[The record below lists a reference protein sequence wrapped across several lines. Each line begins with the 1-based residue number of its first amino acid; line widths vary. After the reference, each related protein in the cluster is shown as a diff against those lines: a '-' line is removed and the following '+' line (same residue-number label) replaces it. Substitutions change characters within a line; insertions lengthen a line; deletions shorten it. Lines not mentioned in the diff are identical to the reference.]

1 MEQMDKNQPEN
12 TAQTPIQ
19 QNESEGFIFC
29 NPSVNPYVQARPV
42 KPEWKLKTHDLV
54 FAWLSLVLGFLFMRY
69 IVVYA
74 DGFVT
79 TGVFLLLYLFSAVYI
94 RRTGCKPKLPHH
106 ILGAVIC
113 GFSTVFSLTS
123 NPLLHGLNFI
133 FLMLA
138 IIWRT
143 HAVCGE
149 KGFVSRFFPFDLS
162 DSVFASPAFHFSAGP
177 QAISDSVKKS
187 SAATNVKTV
196 LLGLLITIPLT
207 VVVAALL
214 SSADSGVEHL
224 LNNALNHLT
233 NDVTKTIFELGCG
246 IPVGLWLF
254 AVLYSAA
261 QRKLHPNPMP
271 EDAVYE
277 EKLAGLRMLPNLG
290 LYAGV
295 TPICLLYIVY
305 VCSQTTYF
313 LSAFAGHLP
322 EDTIYSEYARRG
334 FFELC
339 AIAVIN
345 LIVILVLTGCA
356 KKGGK
361 NRPKALTF
369 YAVVLCLFTLF
380 IIATALAKMV
390 LYIDAY
396 GLTSLRLYTAWFMVL
411 LTVVFL
417 VLLVRQFV
425 SKLPTAA
432 ILTGSFI
439 VLFGVLCFSR
449 PDARIAEYNIMRY
462 EQKTLPDLDVN
473 MLCGLSDDAYV
484 VMAKH
489 PETLVDAEKWDYFW
503 DQLTVRTNLY
513 HSKPDTSWN
522 LTAQILIQQ
531 CNTDTGHG
539 KLENYC
545 TTTEAAQ

>member
-1 MEQMDKNQPEN
+1 MEQPVNNQTEN
-12 TAQTPIQ
+12 TPQTPVQ
-19 QNESEGFIFC
+19 QNEPADSAFFG
-29 NPSVNPYVQARPV
+29 NAANPYIQPRRIR
-42 KPEWKLKTHDLV
+42 PEWKLQTYDLV
-54 FAWLSLVLGFLFMRY
+54 FAWLSLVLGFLLMRY

-79 TGVFLLLYLFSAVYI
+79 TGCFLLLYLFSAVYI
-94 RRTGCKPKLPHH
+94 RKTGCKPKLPHH
-106 ILGAVIC
+106 VLGIIIC
-113 GFSTVFSLTS
+113 GFSTVFSLTA
-123 NPLLHGLNFI
+123 NPLLHGLNFV
-133 FLMLA
+133 FLLLA

-149 KGFVSRFFPFDLS
+149 SAFVTRFFPFDLS
-162 DSVFASPAFHFSAGP
+162 ESVFRRPAEHLSAGP

-187 SAATNVKTV
+187 SAATNAKTV
-196 LLGLLITIPLT
+196 LLGLLVTIPLT

-224 LNNALNHLT
+224 LNNALGLLT
-233 NDVTKTIFELGCG
+233 NNVMTTVFELACAV
-246 IPVGLWLF
+246 PVGLWLF
-254 AVLYSAA
+254 AVLYSAG
-261 QRKLHPNPMP
+261 QRRLRPDPFP
-271 EDAVYE
+271 ENAVYE
-277 EKLAGLRMLPNLG
+277 AKLAGARTIPNLG

-322 EDTIYSEYARRG
+322 DGTIYSDYARRG

-356 KKGGK
+356 KNGGK
-361 NRPKALTF
+361 NRTKALTF

-396 GLTSLRLYTAWFMVL
+396 GLTLLRLYTAWFMVL

-417 VLLVRQFV
+417 VLLIRQFTA
-425 SKLPTAA
+425 KLPTAA
-432 ILTGSFI
+432 ILTGAFI

-489 PETLVDAEKWDYFW
+489 PETLVGAGKWDYFW
-503 DQLTVRTNLY
+503 EQLTVRTNLY

-522 LTAQILIQQ
+522 LPAQILIQQ
-531 CNTDTGHG
+531 RHTDTGHG

-545 TTTEAAQ
+545 TTTEAAK